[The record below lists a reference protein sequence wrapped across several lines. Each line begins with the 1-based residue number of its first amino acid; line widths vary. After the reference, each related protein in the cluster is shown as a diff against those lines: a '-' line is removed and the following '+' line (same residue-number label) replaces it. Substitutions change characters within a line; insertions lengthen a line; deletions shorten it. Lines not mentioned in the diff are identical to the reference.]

1 MLKNIIKLIGMGLA
15 LGNDSVKTSDE
26 DIRIFNK
33 IVEDI
38 ANNNDNE
45 NKVA

>member
-15 LGNDSVKTSDE
+15 IGNDSIKTTDE
-26 DIRIFNK
+26 DIRIFNDL
-33 IVEDI
+33 VDDI
-38 ANNNDNE
+38 ANNENE

>member
-45 NKVA
+45 NKAA